1 MFWTKKKKFFNKE
14 EEERIMAEIRTAEK
28 ASSGEI
34 RVFVET
40 ECAESVEK
48 RTIEVFKRLKMHK
61 TQERN
66 GVLIYIAIES
76 RKFAIFGDEGIHKKM
91 GFSFWTTEVATLKTF
106 LSDDKMVEGICKVA
120 LDIGE
125 VLKEHFPYQSD
136 DKNELPDKPVY
147 GK

>member
-1 MFWTKKKKFFNKE
+1 MFWTKKKQFFNNE
-14 EEERIMAEIRTAEK
+14 EEERIMAAIGMAET

-34 RVFVET
+34 RLYVES
-40 ECAESVEK
+40 ECADSVEK
-48 RTIEVFKRLKMHK
+48 RTVEIFKKLKMHK
-61 TQERN
+61 TRERN
-66 GVLIYIAIES
+66 GVLIYIAMES

-91 GFSFWTTEVATLKTF
+91 GFSYWTTEVATLKTF
-106 LSDDKMVEGICKVA
+106 LVDERIVDGVCQVA

-125 VLKEHFPYQSD
+125 ALKAHFPYQSD

>member
-1 MFWTKKKKFFNKE
+1 MFWTKKKKFFNNE
-14 EEERIMAEIRTAEK
+14 EEQRIMAAIQTAEK

-34 RVFVET
+34 RVYVES
-40 ECAESVEK
+40 ECANSVEK
-48 RTIEVFKRLKMHK
+48 RTVEIFKKLKMFK
-61 TQERN
+61 TKERN
-66 GVLIYIAIES
+66 GVLIYIAMES

-91 GFSFWTTEVATLKTF
+91 GFSYWTTEAATLKTF
-106 LSDDKMVEGICKVA
+106 LTEERIVDGVCKVA

-125 VLKEHFPYQSD
+125 ALKAHFPYQSD